1 MSVRGE
7 IKEQLVEGLEGADF
21 PIDNPED
28 LLDAFPEGPETTCKS
43 GDVEIQAA
51 DAGDLLTEDDFPFES
66 GEEVA
71 KTILDKAGL

>member
-1 MSVRGE
+1 MSVRE
-7 IKEQLVEGLEGADF
+7 DIKGQLVGGLEGAEF

-28 LLDAFPEGPETTCKS
+28 LLNAFPEGPETTCKS
-43 GDVEIQAA
+43 GDVEIQAG

-71 KTILDKAGL
+71 ETILDKAGL